1 MHDGRC
7 RGKSIYIFNLIDKS
21 DDVATVGDE
30 HAQRGAGRRG
40 APVPFTVRTPSCPTS
55 RPATSSTLCAPC
67 TRVSSSTSRPTW
79 LKLDLSM
86 AQFKALVA
94 VERQA
99 GVGVCRLGEHLG
111 VGESAA
117 SLLVEQLV
125 RRGYVSRETDPA
137 DRRRVALGVTAMG
150 AKRLRELRQGSD
162 EIMHEWLA
170 ALTGD
175 DRDALARGLGALAEV
190 VCSPG
195 AKAADPL
202 CHPAPAPLESRTS

>member
-1 MHDGRC
+1 MPDQQT
-7 RGKSIYIFNLIDKS
+7 
-21 DDVATVGDE
+21 DDVIDALRTVYARIQQ
-30 HAQRGAGRRG
+30 HVA
-40 APVPFTVRTPSCPTS
+40 
-55 RPATSSTLCAPC
+55 
-67 TRVSSSTSRPTW
+67 PTW

-125 RRGYVSRETDPA
+125 RRGYVSRQTDPA
-137 DRRRVALGVTAMG
+137 DRRRVALAVTAMG

-190 VCSPG
+190 VCSPE
-195 AKAADPL
+195 AMAADPL
-202 CHPAPAPLESRTS
+202 CHPAPVPTESRTS